1 MSEKTTMQTTTEHQE
16 IITSLVNRV
25 MAVTSITIGDGT
37 QNILASYH
45 GQLRKDSEQAYDQLA
60 QALLPYKVTPLFRED
75 QDQHQIILME
85 GVVNP
90 SPSNPWINLILF
102 ILTVFSVLFA
112 GTLYSY
118 EGPVPQSETEL
129 ISTLLRNLDQ
139 GIPFGASI
147 LAILLAHEFGHY
159 LAARYHKSAVTL
171 PYFIPFPLSYFGTM
185 GAFIQLKAPPKNRR
199 ILHDIGVA
207 GPLAGLV
214 VTIPILLIGLYLSPV
229 EVIDPVIPAGS
240 GFMLE
245 GNSIFY
251 LLAKYVIHGEL
262 LPAPQSYDGL
272 SPALYWL
279 RYLFTGQPVPLGGR
293 DVMMHPM
300 AWAGWAGLLVTALN
314 LIPVGQLD
322 GGHALYVLFGRNAR
336 RSLPIILITLTLLG
350 LVWSGWWL
358 WVLLIFFLGQRHAEP
373 LDQITRL
380 DPRRRMIAIAVLVIF
395 VLIFTPIPL
404 QQFMGG

>member
-1 MSEKTTMQTTTEHQE
+1 MQTTTEHQE